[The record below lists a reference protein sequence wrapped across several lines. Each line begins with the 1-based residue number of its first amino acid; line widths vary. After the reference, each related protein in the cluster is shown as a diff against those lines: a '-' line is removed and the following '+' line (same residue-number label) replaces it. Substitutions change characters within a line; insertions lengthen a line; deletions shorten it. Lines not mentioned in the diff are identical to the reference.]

1 MSVQLIERVF
11 VNEGKIRSKREGALL
26 YSRKCI

>member
-11 VNEGKIRSKREGALL
+11 VHEGKIHSKREGALL
-26 YSRKCI
+26 YSRNCI